1 MRKID
6 LLKAMKTFT
15 VVVECGSFSK
25 ASKELSIV
33 TSAISKQIS
42 DIEQHFSAQ
51 LLNRTTRAM
60 HITAEGEFYLKRFNE
75 ILAKV
80 EELENISKSRNN
92 KISGKIRIS
101 APVDSESLGI
111 FKRASEF
118 VKLNPQINIS
128 WVFVNRFVNMV
139 EEGVDISVRIGTL
152 SDSNLIAKSY
162 GSTHIHYVASPQY
175 IDSHGVP
182 KHPKDLSQH
191 RCILDTSNQE
201 PYRWR
206 YNENGIKKH
215 IQLKPFM
222 EVNDGVSAAKLAAE
236 GHGIA
241 FLPTFLMHDQLNS
254 GMVIPI
260 LRDFEFEPSPVSIVY
275 PYHLQHN
282 SVIKSLIDYIFK
294 KDER

>member
-15 VVVECGSFSK
+15 VVVECGGFSA
-25 ASKELSIV
+25 ASKKLNLV

-60 HITAEGEFYLKRFNE
+60 HITSEGEFYLTHFNE
-75 ILAKV
+75 ILARV
-80 EELENISKSRNN
+80 EALENISRSRNN
-92 KISGKIRIS
+92 KISGRIRIS

-118 VKLNPQINIS
+118 VKLNPQVNIS

-139 EEGVDISVRIGTL
+139 EEGVDISVRIGPL
-152 SDSNLIAKSY
+152 SDSNLIAKNY

-175 IDSHGVP
+175 LKKYGEP
-182 KHPKDLSQH
+182 RHPKDLLQH

-206 YNENGIKKH
+206 YNEDSNKKH
-215 IQLKPFM
+215 IQLKPFI
-222 EVNDGVSAAKLAAE
+222 EVNDGVSAATLAAE

-241 FLPTFLMHDQLNS
+241 FLPTFLMHKQLNS
-254 GMVIPI
+254 GVVIPI
-260 LRDFEFEPSPVSIVY
+260 LREFEFEPSPVSIVY
-275 PYHLQHN
+275 PYHSQHN
-282 SVIKSLIDYIFK
+282 PVIKSLIEFIFK
-294 KDER
+294 E

>member
-206 YNENGIKKH
+206 YNENGIKN
-215 IQLKPFM
+215 IS
-222 EVNDGVSAAKLAAE
+222 N
-236 GHGIA
+236 
-241 FLPTFLMHDQLNS
+241 
-254 GMVIPI
+254 
-260 LRDFEFEPSPVSIVY
+260 
-275 PYHLQHN
+275 
-282 SVIKSLIDYIFK
+282 
-294 KDER
+294 